1 VSPLFIKL
9 KKLRQS
15 QAISLF
21 AVGPFANNQL
31 NAICGPEDDSQSR
44 TTEVVSSPSEDSL
57 SYRFDWSVEMMEEL
71 DIAGKNCP
79 ICSLQLPLS
88 EFGVCR
94 ARKDGRN
101 LYCKS
106 CIRKKVTESRR
117 ALKEYRSSRKRFVSQ
132 PQTEHSGTSQLACDQ
147 ASSVSYTRLLS
158 KLSPAER
165 VREAIRKGARTQREI
180 AQETRLG
187 KDEIGDALANLLLW
201 TREIKTQIVDNTR
214 LYFINE
220 SAELPIREDA
230 LDIPRKG
237 DLPSSFSALQGLM
250 PGRNPEGEE
259 PEKIGGWVAA

>member
-1 VSPLFIKL
+1 M
-9 KKLRQS
+9 
-15 QAISLF
+15 
-21 AVGPFANNQL
+21 
-31 NAICGPEDDSQSR
+31 
-44 TTEVVSSPSEDSL
+44 
-57 SYRFDWSVEMMEEL
+57 MMEEYGVS
-71 DIAGKNCP
+71 GKNCP

-117 ALKEYRSSRKRFVSQ
+117 ALKEYRSARKRYVTQ
-132 PQTEHSGTSQLACDQ
+132 PLSEHSP
-147 ASSVSYTRLLS
+147 ASPLDREAHSSGNYNRMLS
-158 KLSPAER
+158 KLSPVER
-165 VREAIRKGARTQREI
+165 VREAIRKGARTQKEI

-201 TREIKTQIVDNTR
+201 TREIKTQIVDSNR
-214 LYFINE
+214 HYFINE
-220 SAELPIREDA
+220 SSDLPIRDEA
-230 LDIPRKG
+230 LNIPQRKG
-237 DLPSSFSALQGLM
+237 DVPSSFSVLQGLM